1 MKKAG
6 GWAAKAACIW
16 AMLALCMAVPV
27 AVAASN
33 PMLSSRDVYWIIG
46 GLAGS
51 VALALLLFQPLLA
64 AGYAPLPSVPVARHW
79 HRWVGSLIML
89 TVGLHV
95 GSLYLSSPEDTM
107 DALLLVAPTWFSVYG
122 VIGLVCVVFTAIL
135 VALRKRLRLRYSSW
149 RILHNALA
157 LLLVASTIAHA
168 LLIDGAMG
176 TVSKIALCA
185 LVFVATSLVLIR
197 THVKKRPVAMKPPA
211 GP

>member
-1 MKKAG
+1 MKTAG
-6 GWAAKAACIW
+6 GGPIKAASIW
-16 AMLALCMAVPV
+16 ALLALCMAVPV

-33 PMLSSRDVYWIIG
+33 PVLASRDVYWIIG

-51 VALALLLFQPLLA
+51 VALALLFFQPLLA
-64 AGYAPLPSVPVARHW
+64 AGYVPLPSVPVARHW
-79 HRWVGSLIML
+79 HRWVGSLTM
-89 TVGLHV
+89 VAVVLHV

-135 VALRKRLRLRYSSW
+135 VAFRKRLRLRYSSW

-157 LLLVASTIAHA
+157 LLLVVSTIAHA

-176 TVSKIALCA
+176 TVSKIVLCV

-197 THVKKRPVAMKPPA
+197 THVKKRPVAMRPSA